1 MDGRKQFQFSVWN
14 LMLAVVPLAVA
25 LSVAGYAMRHRG
37 VAAAVVYAAGAL
49 AIGFGGAIGML
60 TGGRGRMYFGIA
72 IGVCVWLAIV
82 VGLTCWGVI

>member
-1 MDGRKQFQFSVWN
+1 MDGQRFQFSVGN
-14 LMLAVVPLAVA
+14 LMLMMLPLAVA

-37 VAAAVVYAAGAL
+37 VAAVVYAAGAV
-49 AIGFGGAIGML
+49 AIGVGGAIGML

-82 VGLTCWGVI
+82 VGLTCWNVI